1 MGGQLQGISM
11 PIAKGTAKRTAEGKI
26 WLRRIALGLGLLLVV
41 AGIGLALKNL
51 MTGNTSPKKAA
62 TTIKIMSDTPPP
74 PPPPPPKEP
83 PKEQP
88 KEMKVEQ
95 PKPQEAP
102 QPPAEALK
110 MEGAAGD
117 GPSPFQ
123 AGTVTNEYQG
133 GTTIGGKDPFSWFT
147 GLLKGQIESALAK
160 DRDLAKGDYR
170 LVVKVWV
177 AGNGKIERFEL
188 EGSSGNAQ
196 IDGLIKAAL
205 NNIAPLSEP
214 PPANMPQPVRLRIT
228 SRSAGG

>member
-1 MGGQLQGISM
+1 MGSQLQGISL
-11 PIAKGTAKRTAEGKI
+11 PAARGTAGGRI
-26 WLRRIALGLGLLLVV
+26 WLRRVAVGLGLLLIL
-41 AGIGLALKNL
+41 AGIGVILKSL
-51 MTGNTSPKKAA
+51 MTGNTNPKKTA
-62 TTIKIMSDTPPP
+62 TTVKIMPDTPPP

-95 PKPQEAP
+95 PKPREAP

-133 GTTIGGKDPFSWFT
+133 GTTIGGKDQFAWFT
-147 GLLKGQIESALAK
+147 GLLKGQIESALARDK
-160 DRDLAKGDYR
+160 DLAKGDYR
-170 LVVKVWV
+170 LVVKVWITRS
-177 AGNGKIERFEL
+177 GKIERFEL
-188 EGSSGNAQ
+188 DGSSGNTQ

-214 PPANMPQPVRLRIT
+214 PPENMPQPVKLRIT

>member
-1 MGGQLQGISM
+1 MDSLLQGTSM
-11 PIAKGTAKRTAEGKI
+11 PTAKRTTKRTAGGRFR
-26 WLRRIALGLGLLLVV
+26 LQHIALGLGLLLAL
-41 AGIGLALKNL
+41 AGIGLVLKNL
-51 MTGNTSPKKAA
+51 MMGNTSPKKTP
-62 TTIKIMSDTPPP
+62 TTIKILPDTPPP

-102 QPPAEALK
+102 QPPAESLK

-133 GTTIGGKDPFSWFT
+133 GTTIGGKDRFAWFT
-147 GLLKGQIESALAK
+147 GLLKDRIESALAK
-160 DRDLAKGDYR
+160 DKDLAKGDYR
-170 LVVKVWV
+170 LVVKVWIT
-177 AGNGKIERFEL
+177 GNGKIERFEL
-188 EGSSGNAQ
+188 EGSSGNTQ

-205 NNIAPLSEP
+205 NNIASLSEP
-214 PPANMPQPVRLRIT
+214 PPESMPQPVKLRIT
-228 SRSAGG
+228 SRSAG

>member
-1 MGGQLQGISM
+1 MGSLIQGISM
-11 PIAKGTAKRTAEGKI
+11 PAAKRKSDGKT
-26 WLRRIALGLGLLLVV
+26 WLQRIALGLALLLVL
-41 AGIGLALKNL
+41 AGIGLALKSL

-62 TTIKIMSDTPPP
+62 TTVKIMPDTPPP

-95 PKPQEAP
+95 PKPQEVP
-102 QPPAEALK
+102 QPPADVLK

-133 GTTIGGKDPFSWFT
+133 GTTIGGKDQFARFI

-170 LVVKVWV
+170 LVVKVWI
-177 AGNGKIERFEL
+177 ARSGKIERFQL
-188 EGSSGNAQ
+188 EGSSGNTQ

-205 NNIAPLSEP
+205 NDIAPLSEP
-214 PPANMPQPVRLRIT
+214 PPENMPQPVKLRIT

>member
-1 MGGQLQGISM
+1 MGSLIQGISM
-11 PIAKGTAKRTAEGKI
+11 PAAKRKSDGKT
-26 WLRRIALGLGLLLVV
+26 WLQRIALGLALLLVL
-41 AGIGLALKNL
+41 AGIGLALKSL

-62 TTIKIMSDTPPP
+62 TTVKIMPDTPPP

-95 PKPQEAP
+95 PKPQEVP
-102 QPPAEALK
+102 QPPADVLK

-133 GTTIGGKDPFSWFT
+133 GTTIGGKDQFARFI

-170 LVVKVWV
+170 LVVKVWI
-177 AGNGKIERFEL
+177 ARSGKIERFQL
-188 EGSSGNAQ
+188 EGSSGNTQ
-196 IDGLIKAAL
+196 IDGLIKVAL
-205 NNIAPLSEP
+205 NDIAPLSEP
-214 PPANMPQPVRLRIT
+214 PPENMPQPVKLRIT